1 MKNTATRSCDAFTL
15 IETVMALTIG
25 SLVVLF
31 AVGLIHKSFHLSKAA
46 KSRSE
51 LSVGF
56 DRMADDLR
64 TDLYSA
70 ESYQVAEDGSS
81 IEVSVGTSRWAYKI
95 RDGYLERAELQG
107 DEFRTLDRVRLNGPA
122 INTRD
127 RAVQFSVQE
136 KLVSLKLYALNQ
148 GSKILERE
156 VLIRP
161 KRWLVAPQQTEG
173 STQPQAEVDAESTES
188 SEEAGT

>member
-1 MKNTATRSCDAFTL
+1 MKNTTSQSRDAFTL
-15 IETVMALTIG
+15 IEAVMSLTIG

-56 DRMADDLR
+56 DRMAEDLR

-70 ESYQVAEDGSS
+70 ESYQVAEEGSS
-81 IEVSVGTSRWAYKI
+81 IEVNVGTNRWAYQS
-95 RDGYLERAELQG
+95 RDGYLERAELKG
-107 DEFRTLDRVRLNGPA
+107 DGFRALDRVRLNGPA
-122 INTRD
+122 INMRE
-127 RAVQFSVQE
+127 RELQFSVQE
-136 KLVSLKLYALNQ
+136 ELVSLKLYALNQ

-161 KRWLVAPQQTEG
+161 KRWRVAPQQTGG
-173 STQPQAEVDAESTES
+173 SAQPQAEVDAEPSES
-188 SEEAGT
+188 SEEAGA

>member
-1 MKNTATRSCDAFTL
+1 MMKTTTQSRDAFTL
-15 IETVMALTIG
+15 IETVMSLTIG
-25 SLVVLF
+25 SLIVLL

-56 DRMADDLR
+56 DRMADTLR

-70 ESYQVAEDGSS
+70 DSYQVAEDGSG
-81 IEVSVGTSRWAYKI
+81 IEVSIGMSRWAYQS
-95 RDGYLERAELQG
+95 RDGYLQRAERKG
-107 DEFRTLDRVRLNGPA
+107 DGFRTLDRVRLNGPA
-122 INTRD
+122 IDTRK
-127 RAVQFSVQE
+127 RELQFSVQE
-136 KLVSLKLYALNQ
+136 ELVSLKLYALNQ

-161 KRWLVAPQQTEG
+161 TRWLVAPQQTDG
-173 STQPQAEVDAESTES
+173 STQPPTEVDAKSSES
-188 SEEAGT
+188 SEEAGA

>member
-1 MKNTATRSCDAFTL
+1 MKNTTTQSRDAFTL
-15 IETVMALTIG
+15 IEAVMSLTIG

-56 DRMADDLR
+56 DRMAEDLR

-81 IEVSVGTSRWAYKI
+81 IEVNVGTNRWAYQS
-95 RDGYLERAELQG
+95 RDGYLERAELKG
-107 DEFRTLDRVRLNGPA
+107 DGFRTLDRVRLNGPA
-122 INTRD
+122 INMRE
-127 RAVQFSVQE
+127 RELQFSVQE
-136 KLVSLKLYALNQ
+136 ELVSLKLYALNQ

-161 KRWLVAPQQTEG
+161 TRWLVAPQQTAG
-173 STQPQAEVDAESTES
+173 STQPQAEVDAESSES
-188 SEEAGT
+188 SEETGA